1 MTTKRISVEEVTR
14 ILMESSD
21 ESEFVDSESE
31 DEMRT
36 DEDTSSSDT
45 TALQHWITRSSLY
58 MLGAIVRFVQ

>member
-58 MLGAIVRFVQ
+58 MLGAIGRFVQ

>member
-21 ESEFVDSESE
+21 ESEFVDSE

-58 MLGAIVRFVQ
+58 MLGAIGRFVQ